1 MIPIWQAVIAAFT
14 AGGVVGVL
22 IGVALMAACAAAH
35 YDDDTQGN
43 E

>member
-1 MIPIWQAVIAAFT
+1 MISIWQAVAIAALS
-14 AGGVVGVL
+14 GGVGVL

-35 YDDDTQGN
+35 YDDDMQGR